1 MTDEEKNSDGAKS
14 LGFGGRK
21 MGLPGSQP
29 TGAEPPYFTDRL
41 TVQHHR
47 PEPSTA
53 GHPGEGR
60 IEAFQGKNMKTI
72 T

>member
-1 MTDEEKNSDGAKS
+1 MTDEEKSSDGAKS

-41 TVQHHR
+41 TAHHHP
-47 PEPSTA
+47 PEPLTA
-53 GHPGEGR
+53 GNPEEGR
-60 IEAFQGKNMKTI
+60 IEAFQGKRIKTI
-72 T
+72 I